1 MCDLSQPT
9 LKYESFA
16 GHKYLC
22 IADVR
27 CCADVRIWFTLVHTC
42 RANLCKYWKDA
53 PPPLVAKN
61 RAWGWSLEGY
71 SGIQRHLF
79 LLDISISSEMHCTVD
94 GLRILHQ
101 FEWSSWSK
109 PKALYKHT
117 FTVCLL
123 VKLVLIGVWASLRL
137 DQVFGIG
144 TLCMCCWQDYLSYH
158 SLSKSTCPKI
168 CNLETIWC
176 LATCS
181 ID

>member
-1 MCDLSQPT
+1 M
-9 LKYESFA
+9 
-16 GHKYLC
+16 LC
-22 IADVR
+22 WCPHMVYTGSHMQGKSLQI
-27 CCADVRIWFTLVHTC
+27 
-42 RANLCKYWKDA
+42 
-53 PPPLVAKN
+53 
-61 RAWGWSLEGY
+61 LEGRP
-71 SGIQRHLF
+71 SSTRCKKIGPEAEVLKDTAEIQRHLF